1 MARLETLAVSAAAG
15 DLMPALAPALAQSLA
30 DVRGLDCTP
39 EVSAPAWECLSDLL
53 CSTDA
58 QAAQVI
64 PPLHPLFLLWRPRC
78 STPCTCYSRAWYQM
92 LRPYGAPPMHCSLL
106 CLRSKSAMILVI
118 SWLQLAES
126 WLLRLLMAAAERQM
140 AAQEHER
147 PEHNGTPLQGMALLP
162 ALQEN
167 NSLGNEGS
175 TDIGYRDQPHLALLL
190 QHAMS
195 QASSA
200 ANTAARLARAARR
213 LLLLVKLRCALPQHA
228 WSMELRHVPVSPP
241 YLRSLRGPGRNIC
254 TPRWAP
260 LPVLAACSGF
270 PWRLS
275 HSPPHFMVSM
285 IALACCVVFD
295 ASELP
300 LQSLT

>member
-1 MARLETLAVSAAAG
+1 
-15 DLMPALAPALAQSLA
+15 
-30 DVRGLDCTP
+30 
-39 EVSAPAWECLSDLL
+39 
-53 CSTDA
+53 
-58 QAAQVI
+58 
-64 PPLHPLFLLWRPRC
+64 
-78 STPCTCYSRAWYQM
+78 
-92 LRPYGAPPMHCSLL
+92 MHISLL
-106 CLRSKSAMILVI
+106 CLRSKSAMTRVV
-118 SWLQLAES
+118 SWPQLAES
-126 WLLRLLMAAAERQM
+126 WLLRLLMAAAERRV

-167 NSLGNEGS
+167 SSLGNEGS
-175 TDIGYRDQPHLALLL
+175 ADIGYRDQPHLALLL

-213 LLLLVKLRCALPQHA
+213 LLLLVKLRCALPQHT

-260 LPVLAACSGF
+260 LQVHTACSGLS
-270 PWRLS
+270 WCQS
-275 HSPPHFMVSM
+275 HSPPRCMVSM
-285 IALACCVVFD
+285 IPLAGCVAFEAV
-295 ASELP
+295 ELP
-300 LQSLT
+300 GKA